1 MACGRGFDSP
11 RFHQSRSP
19 NHSRLGLF
27 FVQSRQKPR
36 VVAGSCGRLRTSPAA
51 TLAPSWA
58 GFALSGAVLSQ
69 APLSWVGAKFAR
81 AGHDSHVNQQL
92 TSGLIGRASSLHWV
106 AEGKPNRLGSANRS
120 TEDEVWR
127 SATTGGVRADT
138 SNDQGSDGQQCAV
151 QLTDGRDL
159 SMLLDNPDLAFEVRT
174 RTTGM

>member
-1 MACGRGFDSP
+1 MGG
-11 RFHQSRSP
+11 HQ
-19 NHSRLGLF
+19 G
-27 FVQSRQKPR
+27 
-36 VVAGSCGRLRTSPAA
+36 
-51 TLAPSWA
+51 
-58 GFALSGAVLSQ
+58 SGAVLSQ

-92 TSGLIGRASSLHWV
+92 TSGLIGRVSSLHWV

>member
-92 TSGLIGRASSLHWV
+92 TSGLIGRVSS
-106 AEGKPNRLGSANRS
+106 LGSANRS